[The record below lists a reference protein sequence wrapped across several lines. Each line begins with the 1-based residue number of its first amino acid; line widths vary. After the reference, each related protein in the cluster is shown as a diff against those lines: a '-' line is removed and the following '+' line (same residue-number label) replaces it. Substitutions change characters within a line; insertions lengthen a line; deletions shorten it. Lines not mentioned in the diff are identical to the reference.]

1 MIKIYQTSIKY
12 NVQEQESSKVEVAG
26 SIENYSKCLEMLKNI
41 KKKHAIMKKVWIQFQ
56 FSSKN
61 TKLRKKV
68 EIASRLLKR
77 PLHFYVFSRLQ

>member
-1 MIKIYQTSIKY
+1 MYRSRK
-12 NVQEQESSKVEVAG
+12 VQKLNFIN
-26 SIENYSKCLEMLKNI
+26 SIEYYSKCLEMLKNI

>member
-1 MIKIYQTSIKY
+1 
-12 NVQEQESSKVEVAG
+12 
-26 SIENYSKCLEMLKNI
+26 MLKNM

>member
-1 MIKIYQTSIKY
+1 MYRK
-12 NVQEQESSKVEVAG
+12 VQKLNFIN
-26 SIENYSKCLEMLKNI
+26 SIEYYSKCLEMLKNM
-41 KKKHAIMKKVWIQFQ
+41 KKKHAIMKKVWIQ